1 MDYNISFDYSNAK
14 FMVSDDNLKA
24 MSKRVLDAKE
34 VLVNRTGAGNDF
46 LGWLDLPINYDK
58 EEFARIKK
66 AAAKIQSDS
75 EILIVI
81 GIGGSYLGARAAIEA
96 LRHSFYN
103 VIPKEQRKTPQIF
116 FAGNNISSTYLEHL
130 LEVVGDRD
138 FSINII
144 SKSGT
149 TTEPAIAFR
158 LFKRLLIEKYGEAEA
173 AKRIYATT
181 DKAKGALKSLADAE
195 GYETFVVPDD
205 VGGRFSVLTA
215 VGLLPI
221 AVSGA
226 DIDKLMEGAAY
237 SRDFC
242 LTQPFDKNYA
252 LQYAA
257 IRNILLEKGK
267 TMEIL
272 ANYTPSVH
280 YIGEWW
286 KQLFGESEGKDGMGL
301 FPTACDFTTDLHSLG
316 QFIQDGTK
324 NHIETVLDVQN
335 PRRKIIMEQED
346 NDLDGMNYLAGRTVD
361 FINRQ
366 AMMGTILAHVDGQI
380 PNLKITIPHMDEYC
394 LGELFYFFEFAC
406 GVSGY
411 VLGVNPFNQPGVE
424 SYKKNMFALLGKPGY
439 EEQREKLKARME
451 NN

>member
-1 MDYNISFDYSNAK
+1 MGNKVTFDYS
-14 FMVSDDNLKA
+14 KA
-24 MSKRVLDAKE
+24 MKFIGENEIESMKPIVAEAKKTLVSK
-34 VLVNRTGAGNDF
+34 TGAGNDF
-46 LGWLDLPINYDK
+46 LGWIDLPVDYDK
-58 EEFARIKK
+58 EEFARIEK
-66 AAAKIQSDS
+66 AAEKIKGDSDV
-75 EILIVI
+75 LLVI
-81 GIGGSYLGARAAIEA
+81 GIGGSYLGARAAIEF

-103 VIPKEQRKTPQIF
+103 NLPKEARKTPEIYF
-116 FAGNNISSTYLEHL
+116 VGNSISSTYLTHL
-130 LEVVGDRD
+130 IELVGDRD

-158 LFKRLLIEKYGEAEA
+158 IFKEMAEKKYGKEEA

-181 DKAKGALKSLADAE
+181 DKARGALKHLSDEE

-226 DIDKLMEGAAY
+226 DIRKLMEGAA
-237 SRDFC
+237 SGRDKALNLEFEEN
-242 LTQPFDKNYA
+242 DA

-257 IRNILLEKGK
+257 VRNILLRKGK
-267 TMEIL
+267 TTEIL
-272 ANYTPSVH
+272 ANYEPSLH
-280 YIGEWW
+280 YVSEWW
-286 KQLFGESEGKDGMGL
+286 KQLYGESEGKDQKGI
-301 FPTACDFTTDLHSLG
+301 FPASVDLTTDLHSMG
-316 QFIQDGTK
+316 QFIQDGAR
-324 NHIETVLDVQN
+324 IMFETVLNVEE
-335 PRRKIIMEQED
+335 PKCHLTIGEEPV
-346 NDLDGMNYLAGRTVD
+346 DLDGLNYLAGKTVD
-361 FINRQ
+361 FVNKS
-366 AMMGTILAHVDGQI
+366 AMNGTILAHTDGSV
-380 PNLKITIPHMDEYC
+380 PNLMVKIPCQDEFF

-439 EEQREKLKARME
+439 EKEREELLKRL
-451 NN
+451 